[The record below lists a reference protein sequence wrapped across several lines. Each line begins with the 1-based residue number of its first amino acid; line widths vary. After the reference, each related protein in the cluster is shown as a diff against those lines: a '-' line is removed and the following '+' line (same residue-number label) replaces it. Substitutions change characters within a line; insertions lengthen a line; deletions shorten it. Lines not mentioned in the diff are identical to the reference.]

1 MVHNVPSPRYSTKP
15 AMIASTSDSSDP
27 ARINLRM
34 LRTDSLEKKPDSF
47 CARSTFGRSCVDDCV
62 ADVITGTSGLERRL
76 GHAETATP
84 PGRQNAIMAEMFRLR
99 PDQIVGLADSFLP
112 NPGDG
117 QATPGND
124 LFLGYTMDE

>member
-1 MVHNVPSPRYSTKP
+1 
-15 AMIASTSDSSDP
+15 
-27 ARINLRM
+27 
-34 LRTDSLEKKPDSF
+34 
-47 CARSTFGRSCVDDCV
+47 
-62 ADVITGTSGLERRL
+62 
-76 GHAETATP
+76 
-84 PGRQNAIMAEMFRLR
+84 MAEMFRLR